1 MRRRRAGGR
10 VPRRWPRAATGLVA
24 AAALALPAVGLAT
37 SVNRRIP
44 DGHYATVM
52 HAHVPGGEDVEF
64 TLRGHAY
71 LIGLNLACNPDPTD
85 ADLIANSG
93 STQIRIW
100 AHPKQ
105 ITMKNGSF
113 SYSGAAKVTAAYRG
127 APQVAT
133 ATLRIEGH
141 YIRNGHVYRYTS
153 PTDNPVIAT
162 LTFKGSATSTGCSGQ
177 PANHTFRLYYTQSVT
192 DGY

>member
-1 MRRRRAGGR
+1 MQRRRAGGR
-10 VPRRWPRAATGLVA
+10 GPLRWLQAATGLVA
-24 AAALALPAVGLAT
+24 AGALTVPAVGLAT

-44 DGHYATVM
+44 DGRYATVV

-85 ADLIANSG
+85 AALIANSG
-93 STQIRIW
+93 SAQIRVW
-100 AHPKQ
+100 AHPEQ
-105 ITMKNGSF
+105 ITLKNGSF
-113 SYSGAAKVTAAYRG
+113 SYSGAAKVTAADRG

-133 ATLRIEGH
+133 TILRIEGH
-141 YIRNGHVYRYTS
+141 YVRNGHAYRYTS
-153 PTDNPVIAT
+153 ASDNPVIAT
-162 LTFKGSATSTGCSGQ
+162 LTFKGSATSPACSGL
-177 PANHTFRLYYTQSVT
+177 PANHAFRLYYTQSVT